1 MNIELH
7 SSGTRCLFHTV
18 PQLLSLFLVFVFV
31 GLSSAKSWHIL
42 ARLLLLLLRCILRGL
57 IGVLGLEALTIV
69 RPSLGMIVN
78 LHLVGVTR
86 RVGHGVAGVV
96 SIL

>member
-1 MNIELH
+1 MNIEFH
-7 SSGTRCLFHTV
+7 CSGTRCLFHTV

-42 ARLLLLLLRCILRGL
+42 AWLLLLLRCVLRGL
-57 IGVLGLEALTIV
+57 IGVLGLEALTV
-69 RPSLGMIVN
+69 ARPSLGMIVN

-86 RVGHGVAGVV
+86 GVGHGVTGVV